1 MTMNER
7 SATRGLSKMLANGK
21 EKRVLSIWSIA
32 GHVKGEIDHI
42 GSVAK
47 ISIKRV
53 VSNDYFFY

>member
-7 SATRGLSKMLANGK
+7 STTRGLSKMLANGK

>member
-7 SATRGLSKMLANGK
+7 SATHGLSKMLANGK

>member
-7 SATRGLSKMLANGK
+7 STTCGLSKMLANGK

-32 GHVKGEIDHI
+32 GHVKGEVDHFS
-42 GSVAK
+42 SVAK

-53 VSNDYFFY
+53 ISNDFFFY

>member
-7 SATRGLSKMLANGK
+7 SMTRGLSKMLANGK